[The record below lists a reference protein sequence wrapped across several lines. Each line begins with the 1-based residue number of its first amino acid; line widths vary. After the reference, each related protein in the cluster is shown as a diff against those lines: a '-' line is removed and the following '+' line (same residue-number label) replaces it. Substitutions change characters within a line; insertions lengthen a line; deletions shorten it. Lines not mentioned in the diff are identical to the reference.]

1 VNTLLLLVLV
11 TGAVPMDAWAGSGF
25 DSVAARALESGL
37 AAQGVEPAELGFY
50 KQWAADSFFR
60 LKVVDRLLDNPLDCG
75 SHVRAEADAASRFG
89 PGRMVINQ
97 WSELDA
103 GVKVEEVAAIEKELA
118 QERVVLDGEAGL
130 PAGLAVGLKKLLAA
144 FAVGQ
149 RRLDKAVA
157 KLQPHQVDRLIGEA
171 VGMWGDSDDTTEGS
185 LSGMLNRE
193 FGRAYDTTQKIKAET
208 LQLDMRAIDRY
219 QLGRGGTAV
228 VMAAM
233 AAERAI
239 ADGPSAFPLE
249 QAPLSVPGIDGEV
262 LYVTDTRWGKVV
274 VGGPG
279 PNVYRVD
286 CAVIVDLGGDDLYLN
301 RAGGAVGLFGPA
313 FSAVIDLGGN
323 DRYECDK
330 PFAQGAALFGC
341 GVLVDRAGDDVY
353 RARHCAQGAAMY
365 GTACLVDRGGADIL
379 DAGFYVQ
386 GSAYCGV
393 AMLFDGGGNDTYR
406 AWCYAQGFAGTWGYG
421 LCVDR
426 AGNDLYY
433 AGGRY
438 KHEPLLPF
446 EYRSFA
452 QGFAIGQRPDA
463 AGGIGFL
470 CDVSGNDF
478 YNAEV
483 FCQATSYW
491 YSLGMLWDGDGF
503 DHYTAAQYTQG
514 AGIHLSV
521 GALVDEKGNDSYFSR
536 LGPSQGEGHDLSVG
550 VLLDA
555 AGDDGYYCSGGQ
567 GIGLTNSVGLFL
579 DSDGNDWYATY
590 DSLLGQGS
598 SNAARGFGGM
608 GLFAD
613 LAGTDRYT
621 RVSGAVD
628 KGGWTKGTYG
638 SGVDLDRPATVIDL
652 EPDVDT
658 SAVEEDSLA
667 QPVESLFATA
677 SLWEVGN
684 VQKKVKR
691 ARKQLARMGRAALD
705 YIFDKK
711 IDTKDGIELRA
722 MELHVQA
729 VPESAKPYL
738 FRAMRDERLLA
749 RSNAA
754 YLLGKLGRN
763 GRDGVDSI
771 LAALKDK
778 RISPRRAVGSLG
790 DIGDSLVVPRI
801 LYLLRDSYEPSRIVT
816 AEACAKLKNPA
827 AVPELTRALS
837 DRLFTV
843 RSAAEMALVAIDT
856 AAFGYLVDAAP
867 KLKAPALGH
876 ALRAIGTI
884 AAKADSADS
893 AGLKRRAGECAAGF
907 IGHERPFVRLCAVE
921 ACRKVLAPGLRERL
935 AGARAGE
942 TDEFVLN
949 QYRLAL
955 DPR

>member
-1 VNTLLLLVLV
+1 MSTFLLTFLLAASL
-11 TGAVPMDAWAGSGF
+11 PDRAWQAAGF
-25 DSVAARALESGL
+25 DSVAGRALSGGL
-37 AAQGVEPAELGFY
+37 AAQGADPSELGFY
-50 KQWAADSFFR
+50 KQWAIDSFFR
-60 LKVVDRLLDNPLDCG
+60 LKVVDRLLDNPLECG
-75 SHVRAEADAASRFG
+75 SLIRAEADAASRFG
-89 PGRMVINQ
+89 PGRLVINQ

-103 GVKVEEVAAIEKELA
+103 GVRVDEVAAIEQELA
-118 QERVVLDGEAGL
+118 REKVQLAGEAGL
-130 PAGLAVGLKKLLAA
+130 PAGLATGLNKLLAA

-171 VGMWGDSDDTTEGS
+171 VGMWGDSDDTTEKA

-193 FGRAYDTTQKIKAET
+193 FGRAYDTTQKVKAET

-219 QLGRGGTAV
+219 SLGRGGTAV

-239 ADGPSAFPLE
+239 VEGDRDFPDDY
-249 QAPLSVPGIDGEV
+249 QPVSVAGVEGDV
-262 LYVTDTRWGKVV
+262 LYAAESQWGPVV

-279 PNVYRVD
+279 PNVYRAD
-286 CAVIVDLGGDDLYLN
+286 CAIIVDLGGDDLYLN
-301 RAGGAVGLFGPA
+301 RAGGAVGLLGPA
-313 FSAVIDLGGN
+313 FSVVIDLGGD
-323 DRYECDK
+323 DRYTCSK

-341 GVLVDRAGDDVY
+341 GVLVDRAGNDVY
-353 RARHCAQGAAMY
+353 RAGHCAQGAAMY
-365 GTACLVDRGGADIL
+365 GTACLLDRGGDDIL

-386 GSAYCGV
+386 GSGYCGV
-393 AMLFDGGGNDTYR
+393 GTLVDGGGNDSYR
-406 AWCYAQGFAGTWGYG
+406 AWCYAQGFGGTWGYG
-421 LCVDR
+421 LCSDR
-426 AGNDLYY
+426 AGNDNYY

-452 QGFAIGQRPDA
+452 QGFAIGARPDA

-470 CDVSGNDF
+470 CDVKGNDF

-491 YSLGMLWDGDGF
+491 YSLGMLWDGEGF
-503 DHYTAAQYTQG
+503 DHYTAAQYSQG

-521 GALVDEKGNDSYFSR
+521 GVLVDEKGNDSYFSR
-536 LGPSQGEGHDLSVG
+536 LGPSQGQGHDLSVG

-555 AGDDGYYCSGGQ
+555 AGDDGYYASGGQ
-567 GIGLTNSVGLFL
+567 GIGLTNSVGLLL
-579 DSDGNDWYATY
+579 DSDGNDWYVTH

-621 RVSGAVD
+621 RVSGAVE

-638 SGVDLDRPATVIDL
+638 SGTDLDRPATIIDL

-658 SAVEEDSLA
+658 SAVEDDSIA

-691 ARKQLARMGRAALD
+691 ARKQLAAAGRAALD
-705 YIFDKK
+705 YAFDKK
-711 IDTKDGIELRA
+711 ADTKDGLELRA
-722 MELHVQA
+722 MEELVKA
-729 VPESAKPYL
+729 MPDTARPYL
-738 FRAMRDERLLA
+738 YRAMRDERLLA

-754 YLLGKLGRN
+754 YLLGKLGRD

-771 LAALKDK
+771 LAALEDK

-790 DIGDSLVVPRI
+790 DVGDSLVVPRI
-801 LYLLRDSYEPSRIVT
+801 LYLLRDSFEPSRIVT

-827 AVPELTRALS
+827 AVPALIEALS

-856 AAFGYLVDAAP
+856 AAAGPLLDAAP
-867 KLKAPALGH
+867 KLAAPALGH
-876 ALRAIGTI
+876 CLRGLGTI
-884 AAKADSADS
+884 AARSDSVDR
-893 AGLKRRAGECAAGF
+893 AGLRERVGQAAADALSNAS
-907 IGHERPFVRLCAVE
+907 PFVRLVAVE
-921 ACRKVLAPGLRERL
+921 ACRKVITPGLRARL
-935 AGARAGE
+935 EAARPAE
-942 TDEFVLN
+942 TDVFVLN

-955 DPR
+955 NGH